1 MLVQKIE
8 RKEGCVVS
16 DLEFVATFNS
26 LPSDKQELVIGA
38 IVGLLVSQ
46 SKVKQKEN
54 VNDK

>member
-16 DLEFVATFNS
+16 DLEFIATFNS

-46 SKVKQKEN
+46 SKDKRKE
-54 VNDK
+54 DPRDE